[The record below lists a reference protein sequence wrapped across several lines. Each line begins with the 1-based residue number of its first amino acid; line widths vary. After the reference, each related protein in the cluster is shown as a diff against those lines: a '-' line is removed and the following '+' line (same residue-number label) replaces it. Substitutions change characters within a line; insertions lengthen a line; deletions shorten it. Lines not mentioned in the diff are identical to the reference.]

1 MKEYIVRFHVAVH
14 DVVFIEDLEGLEELF
29 EDEQSIGFW
38 EFDLL
43 GEEILE
49 GTTVAVLIDK
59 VEIVGCFE
67 HVVVLDDIGVAF
79 YVGEDVDLV
88 DCALLQLLIL
98 FKFIDGDHLYRVF
111 FFVVV
116 VYGSIYFTI
125 HARSDR
131 FV

>member
-1 MKEYIVRFHVAVH
+1 MKEYIVRFHVTVH

-43 GEEILE
+43 GEEVLE
-49 GTTVAVLIDK
+49 GATVAVLIDK

-67 HVVVLDDIGVAF
+67 HVVVLDYIGVAF

-116 VYGSIYFTI
+116 VYRSIYFAI
-125 HARSDR
+125 HSRSDR

>member
-1 MKEYIVRFHVAVH
+1 MKEYIVRFHVTVH

-38 EFDLL
+38 ELDLL
-43 GEEILE
+43 GEEVLE
-49 GTTVAVLIDK
+49 GATVAVLIDK

-88 DCALLQLLIL
+88 DRALLELLIL

-116 VYGSIYFTI
+116 VYRSIYFAI

>member
-38 EFDLL
+38 ELDLL
-43 GEEILE
+43 GEEVLE
-49 GTTVAVLIDK
+49 GATVAVLIDK

-88 DCALLQLLIL
+88 DRALLQLLIL

-116 VYGSIYFTI
+116 VYRSIYFTI
-125 HARSDR
+125 HSRSDR

>member
-1 MKEYIVRFHVAVH
+1 MKEYIVRFHVTVH

-38 EFDLL
+38 ELDLL
-43 GEEILE
+43 GEEVLE
-49 GTTVAVLIDK
+49 GATVAVLIDK

-88 DCALLQLLIL
+88 DRALLQLLIL

-116 VYGSIYFTI
+116 VYRSIYFTI
-125 HARSDR
+125 HSRSDR